1 MPAAKVNVII
11 RRTEWRPP
19 TMTSSDEN
27 EIWEPQPPGLLS
39 PWHTPEREEL
49 QGRARRF
56 AMDEVLPV
64 ANELDPQKGEIP
76 ASLLTRLAELG
87 YFGITVPVE
96 QGGLGLGV
104 FEYCMVAEEL
114 ARAWMSTASILARSQ
129 GLGTTVADDDRRR
142 ELLGRSA
149 RGEWIGA
156 IALSEPDAGSD
167 LAGVSTRA
175 VLEGG
180 EWVVTGR
187 KRWCGNAKA
196 ADFIQVLVRVRD
208 PEPDEPRSRGLKNLL
223 LEKKRGEFP
232 EGLTG
237 HPIDKVGYHGFLTWD
252 LTFDGVRIPAD
263 NVLDDANAGS
273 DEDGRAG
280 DGEDGRAGDGRAAR
294 AGFAAAQKFLNT
306 ARVHTAARAVGLAR
320 AALEDS
326 VLYLQE
332 REQFGHPIGDF
343 QALRFAVAEMAAQ
356 IEQSRAFYRQVAHLL
371 DLGVPCE
378 KEAAMV
384 KLEATEMSVRVTNQ
398 AMQLHGGNGYT
409 TERQVERHWRDAR
422 LTTIFEGTSE
432 IQKRIISDR
441 LLPRSPLAGGRGARP
456 QVDHR

>member
-1 MPAAKVNVII
+1 
-11 RRTEWRPP
+11 
-19 TMTSSDEN
+19 MTSTEN
-27 EIWEPQPPGLLS
+27 ETWQPQPPALLP
-39 PWHTPEREEL
+39 PWHTPEREKL
-49 QGRARRF
+49 QEQARRF

-76 ASLLTRLAELG
+76 ASLLSRLAELG
-87 YFGITVPVE
+87 YFGITVPAE

-104 FEYCMVAEEL
+104 FEYCMVSEEL
-114 ARAWMSTASILARSQ
+114 ARAWMSSASILARSQ
-129 GLGTTVADDDRRR
+129 GLGTAVPDDGRRH
-142 ELLGRSA
+142 ELLTRSA

-175 VLEGG
+175 VLDGD

-196 ADFIQVLVRVRD
+196 ADFIQVLVRERD
-208 PEPDEPRSRGLKNLL
+208 PEEGESRSKGLVNLL

-232 EGLTG
+232 EGLSG
-237 HPIDKVGYHGFLTWD
+237 YPIDKVGYHGFLTWD
-252 LTFDGVRIPAD
+252 LTFDGVRIPKD
-263 NVLDDANAGS
+263 NVIDEAAAS
-273 DEDGRAG
+273 DEEG
-280 DGEDGRAGDGRAAR
+280 DAAKR
-294 AGFAAAQKFLNT
+294 AGFAEAKKFLNT

-326 VLYLQE
+326 ILYLQE

-371 DLGVPCE
+371 DLGLPVA
-378 KEAAMV
+378 KEASMV
-384 KLEATEMSVRVTNQ
+384 KLEATEMSIRVTNQ

-441 LLPRSPLAGGRGARP
+441 LLPRSPLA
-456 QVDHR
+456 

>member
-1 MPAAKVNVII
+1 
-11 RRTEWRPP
+11 
-19 TMTSSDEN
+19 MTSSEN
-27 EIWEPQPPGLLS
+27 ETWQPRPPVLLP

-49 QGRARRF
+49 QEQARRF

-76 ASLLTRLAELG
+76 ASLLGRLAELG
-87 YFGITVPVE
+87 YFGITVPAE
-96 QGGLGLGV
+96 QGGMGLGV
-104 FEYCMVAEEL
+104 FEYCMVSEEL

-129 GLGTTVADDDRRR
+129 GLGTAVLDADRRHD
-142 ELLGRSA
+142 LMGRSA
-149 RGEWIGA
+149 RGDWIGA

-167 LAGVSTRA
+167 LAGVQTRA
-175 VLEGG
+175 VLDGD

-187 KRWCGNAKA
+187 KRWCGNAEA
-196 ADFIQVLVRVRD
+196 ADFIQVLVRERE
-208 PEPDEPRSRGLKNLL
+208 PEEGESRSAGLLNLL

-232 EGLTG
+232 DGLTG
-237 HPIDKVGYHGFLTWD
+237 SPIDKIGYHGFLTWD
-252 LTFDGVRIPAD
+252 LTFDGVRIPRE
-263 NVLDDANAGS
+263 NVIDQAK
-273 DEDGRAG
+273 
-280 DGEDGRAGDGRAAR
+280 AAR
-294 AGFAAAQKFLNT
+294 EDSEEEGEAAEQAGFAEAQKFLNT

-326 VLYLQE
+326 ILYLQE

-343 QALRFAVAEMAAQ
+343 QALRFAVAEMASQ

-371 DLGVPCE
+371 DLGLPVA
-378 KEAAMV
+378 KEASMV
-384 KLEATEMSVRVTNQ
+384 KLEATEMSIRVTNQ

-441 LLPRSPLAGGRGARP
+441 LLPRSPLS
-456 QVDHR
+456 

>member
-1 MPAAKVNVII
+1 
-11 RRTEWRPP
+11 
-19 TMTSSDEN
+19 MTSTEN
-27 EIWEPQPPGLLS
+27 ETWQPQPPALLP
-39 PWHTPEREEL
+39 PWHTPEREKL
-49 QGRARRF
+49 QEQARRF

-76 ASLLTRLAELG
+76 ASLLSRLAELG
-87 YFGITVPVE
+87 YFGITVPAE

-104 FEYCMVAEEL
+104 FEYCMVSEEL
-114 ARAWMSTASILARSQ
+114 ARAWMSSASILARSQ
-129 GLGTTVADDDRRR
+129 GLGTAVPDDGRRH
-142 ELLGRSA
+142 ELLTRSA

-175 VLEGG
+175 VLDGD

-196 ADFIQVLVRVRD
+196 ADFIQVLVRERD
-208 PEPDEPRSRGLKNLL
+208 PEEGESRSKGLVNLL

-232 EGLTG
+232 EGLSG
-237 HPIDKVGYHGFLTWD
+237 YPIDKVGYHGFLTWD
-252 LTFDGVRIPAD
+252 LTFDGVRIPKD
-263 NVLDDANAGS
+263 NVIDEAAAS
-273 DEDGRAG
+273 DEEG
-280 DGEDGRAGDGRAAR
+280 DAAKR
-294 AGFAAAQKFLNT
+294 AGFAEAKKFLNT

-326 VLYLQE
+326 ILYLQE

-378 KEAAMV
+378 KEASMV

-441 LLPRSPLAGGRGARP
+441 LLPRSPLT
-456 QVDHR
+456 

>member
-1 MPAAKVNVII
+1 MSS
-11 RRTEWRPP
+11 RDETETWQPKPP
-19 TMTSSDEN
+19 D
-27 EIWEPQPPGLLS
+27 LLP
-39 PWHTPEREEL
+39 PWHTSEREEL
-49 QGRARRF
+49 QLQARRF

-76 ASLLTRLAELG
+76 ASLLDRLAELG
-87 YFGITVPVE
+87 YFGITVPTE
-96 QGGLGLGV
+96 NGGLGLGV
-104 FEYCMVAEEL
+104 FEYCMVSEEL

-129 GLGTTVADDDRRR
+129 GLGTAVADAGRRA
-142 ELLGRSA
+142 ELMARSA

-175 VLEGG
+175 VLEGD
-180 EWVVTGR
+180 EWVITGR

-196 ADFIQVLVRVRD
+196 ADFIQVLVRERN
-208 PEPDEPRSRGLKNLL
+208 PEPGESRSKGLVNLL

-232 EGLTG
+232 EGMSG
-237 HPIDKVGYHGFLTWD
+237 YPIDKVGYHGFLTWD
-252 LTFDGVRIPAD
+252 LTLDGVRVPK
-263 NVLDDANAGS
+263 DDVI
-273 DEDGRAG
+273 DEA
-280 DGEDGRAGDGRAAR
+280 RAAR
-294 AGFAAAQKFLNT
+294 EESDEEGEAEQAGFAEAQKFLNT

-326 VLYLQE
+326 ILYLQE
-332 REQFGHPIGDF
+332 REQFGRPIGDF
-343 QALRFAVAEMAAQ
+343 QALRFNVAEMAAQ

-378 KEAAMV
+378 KEASMV

-441 LLPRSPLAGGRGARP
+441 LLPRSPLA
-456 QVDHR
+456 

>member
-1 MPAAKVNVII
+1 MI
-11 RRTEWRPP
+11 RRPP
-19 TMTSSDEN
+19 
-27 EIWEPQPPGLLS
+27 
-39 PWHTPEREEL
+39 R
-49 QGRARRF
+49 
-56 AMDEVLPV
+56 
-64 ANELDPQKGEIP
+64 
-76 ASLLTRLAELG
+76 
-87 YFGITVPVE
+87 
-96 QGGLGLGV
+96 
-104 FEYCMVAEEL
+104 
-114 ARAWMSTASILARSQ
+114 STLFPDTTLFRSQ
-129 GLGTTVADDDRRR
+129 GRGTALADADRRR

-175 VLEGG
+175 VLDGD

-196 ADFIQVLVRVRD
+196 ADFIQVLVRERD
-208 PEPDEPRSRGLKNLL
+208 PEPGESRSKGLVNLL

-232 EGLTG
+232 EGLSG
-237 HPIDKVGYHGFLTWD
+237 YPIDKVGYHGFLTWD
-252 LTFDGVRIPAD
+252 LEFDGVRIPKD
-263 NVLDDANAGS
+263 NVIDQAKAAREDS
-273 DEDGRAG
+273 DES
-280 DGEDGRAGDGRAAR
+280 GEAAKQ
-294 AGFAAAQKFLNT
+294 AGFAEAQKFLNT

-326 VLYLQE
+326 ILYLQE

-343 QALRFAVAEMAAQ
+343 QALRFAVAEMASQ

-371 DLGVPCE
+371 DLGLPVH
-378 KEAAMV
+378 KEASMV

-441 LLPRSPLAGGRGARP
+441 LLPRSPLS
-456 QVDHR
+456 

>member
-1 MPAAKVNVII
+1 
-11 RRTEWRPP
+11 
-19 TMTSSDEN
+19 MTSACTGKPTAATGITALIEEDEAMTST
-27 EIWEPQPPGLLS
+27 EETWEPQPPMLLP
-39 PWHTPEREEL
+39 PWHTPEREKL
-49 QGRARRF
+49 QEQARRF

-64 ANELDPQKGEIP
+64 ANELDPRKGEIP
-76 ASLLTRLAELG
+76 ASLLTRLAEMG
-87 YFGITVPVE
+87 WFGITVPAE
-96 QGGLGLGV
+96 HGGLGLGV
-104 FEYCMVAEEL
+104 FEYCMVSEEL

-129 GLGTTVADDDRRR
+129 GLGTAVADDARRA
-142 ELLGRSA
+142 ELLARSA

-175 VLEGG
+175 VLEGD

-187 KRWCGNAKA
+187 KRWCGNARA
-196 ADFIQVLVRVRD
+196 ADFIQVLVRERD
-208 PEPDEPRSRGLKNLL
+208 PEPGEARSTGLVNLL

-232 EGLTG
+232 GGLSG
-237 HPIDKVGYHGFLTWD
+237 YPIDKVGYHGFLTWD
-252 LTFDGVRIPAD
+252 LTFDGVRIPAV
-263 NVLDDANAGS
+263 NVIDEANAA
-273 DEDGRAG
+273 EEAG
-280 DGEDGRAGDGRAAR
+280 DKEGEAAER
-294 AGFAAAQKFLNT
+294 AGFAEAQKFLNT

-326 VLYLQE
+326 ILYLQE

-356 IEQSRAFYRQVAHLL
+356 IEQSRTFYRQVAHLL
-371 DLGVPCE
+371 DLGLPCAT
-378 KEAAMV
+378 EASMV
-384 KLEATEMSVRVTNQ
+384 KLEATEMAVRVTNQ

-441 LLPRSPLAGGRGARP
+441 LLPRSPLT
-456 QVDHR
+456 

>member
-1 MPAAKVNVII
+1 MSS
-11 RRTEWRPP
+11 RDETETWQPKPP
-19 TMTSSDEN
+19 D
-27 EIWEPQPPGLLS
+27 LLP
-39 PWHTPEREEL
+39 PWHTSEREEL
-49 QGRARRF
+49 QLQARRF

-76 ASLLTRLAELG
+76 ASLLDRLAELG
-87 YFGITVPVE
+87 YFGITVPTE
-96 QGGLGLGV
+96 NGGLGLGV
-104 FEYCMVAEEL
+104 FEYCMVSEEL

-129 GLGTTVADDDRRR
+129 GLGTAVADAGRRA
-142 ELLGRSA
+142 ELMARSA

-175 VLEGG
+175 VLEGD
-180 EWVVTGR
+180 EWVITGR

-196 ADFIQVLVRVRD
+196 ADFIQVLVRERN
-208 PEPDEPRSRGLKNLL
+208 PEPGESRSKGLVNLL

-232 EGLTG
+232 EGMSG
-237 HPIDKVGYHGFLTWD
+237 YPIDKVGYHGFLTWD
-252 LTFDGVRIPAD
+252 LTLDGVRVPK
-263 NVLDDANAGS
+263 DDVI
-273 DEDGRAG
+273 DEA
-280 DGEDGRAGDGRAAR
+280 RAAR
-294 AGFAAAQKFLNT
+294 EESDEEGEAEQAGFAEAQKFLNT

-326 VLYLQE
+326 ILYLQE
-332 REQFGHPIGDF
+332 REQFGRPIGDF
-343 QALRFAVAEMAAQ
+343 QALRFNVAEMAAQ

-378 KEAAMV
+378 KEASMV

-432 IQKRIISDR
+432 IQKQIISDR
-441 LLPRSPLAGGRGARP
+441 LLPRSPLA
-456 QVDHR
+456 